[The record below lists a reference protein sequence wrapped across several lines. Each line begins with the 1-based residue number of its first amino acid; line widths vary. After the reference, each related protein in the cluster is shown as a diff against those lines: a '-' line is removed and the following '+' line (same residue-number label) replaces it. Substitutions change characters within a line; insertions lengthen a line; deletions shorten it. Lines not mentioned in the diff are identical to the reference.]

1 VSVLTP
7 RWDRLPS
14 VTDDV
19 RTPPPPLDLDAAERM
34 WRDYVAAHPARASA
48 ADEHPVERF
57 GDSAELA
64 DELIDL
70 VLHGPK
76 RATAG
81 LVADFAADGEPLP
94 RIGGHWIACDGA
106 GTPRAVLRTR
116 DLRIGPIES
125 VDDAFAWDEGEGD
138 RTRADWLDQHR
149 RYFTRTCA
157 ARGEQFT
164 DEHEVVFERFEVVWP
179 PEVAA

>member
-1 VSVLTP
+1 
-7 RWDRLPS
+7 

-19 RTPPPPLDLDAAERM
+19 RTPPAPLDRGAAERM
-34 WRDYVAAHPARASA
+34 WREYVAAHPERASVD
-48 ADEHPVERF
+48 DEHPVERF

-64 DELIDL
+64 DELIAL

-94 RIGGHWIACDGA
+94 RIGGHWIACDGS
-106 GTPRAVLRTR
+106 GVPRAVLRTQE
-116 DLRIGPIES
+116 LRIGPIDS
-125 VDDAFAWDEGEGD
+125 VDDAFAFDEGEGD
-138 RTRADWLDQHR
+138 RSRDDWLRAHR

-164 DEHEVVFERFEVVWP
+164 DGHEVVFERFAVVWP
-179 PEVAA
+179 QDAAA

>member
-1 VSVLTP
+1 
-7 RWDRLPS
+7 

-19 RTPPPPLDLDAAERM
+19 RTPPAPLDLDAAERM
-34 WRDYVAAHPARASA
+34 WRDYVAAHPARASVD
-48 ADEHPVERF
+48 DEHPVERF

-64 DELIDL
+64 DELIEL

-81 LVADFAADGEPLP
+81 LVADFSADGEPLP
-94 RIGGHWIACDGA
+94 RIGGHWIACDGSGA
-106 GTPRAVLRTR
+106 PRAVLRTQE
-116 DLRIGPIES
+116 LRIGPIDS
-125 VDDAFAWDEGEGD
+125 VDDAFAFDEGEGD
-138 RTRADWLDQHR
+138 RSREDWLRSHR

-164 DEHEVVFERFEVVWP
+164 DEHEVVFERFAVVWP
-179 PEVAA
+179 AT